1 MCRGNVASVY
11 KDWILEMLGE
21 ACWLLSSLGASKGGG
36 RREEGC
42 LIMEIVKRGM
52 LLLTEQNFKHQRLYR
67 RIVTFV
73 LQGQTGSR
81 NVM

>member
-1 MCRGNVASVY
+1 
-11 KDWILEMLGE
+11 MLGE
-21 ACWLLSSLGASKGGG
+21 AVCWLLSSLGASKGVG

-73 LQGQTGSR
+73 LQG
-81 NVM
+81 M

>member
-1 MCRGNVASVY
+1 
-11 KDWILEMLGE
+11 MLGE

-36 RREEGC
+36 RRREGC

-52 LLLTEQNFKHQRLYR
+52 LLLTEQNFKHQRLQEDCNFC
-67 RIVTFV
+67 IT
-73 LQGQTGSR
+73 GTGSR